1 MAGCKTDFLCTLS
14 RDFFQACLYYTVI
27 CLLRQTLLRLWL
39 SNYNRQQNELR
50 HFEVFLTSKGENIA
64 FPPRS
69 PPGNVVPLSEL
80 PIENNKHPNFEWRG
94 QGRGVDSFG
103 LWSYP
108 KNLSA
113 MSQQFCCWF
122 YLRKVSSPGEWK
134 KTWRTADGLK
144 NSRCLYQGHIQSIY
158 GTVESILIHH
168 SIYLATWQTSWY
180 PLITLR
186 MCTLHF
192 G

>member
-64 FPPRS
+64 PPS